1 MCPFCLAALTL
12 GGSGLLAAGGL
23 GACLLGKRRATKP
36 SPPTP
41 IGRANH
47 ETQ

>member
-23 GACLLGKRRATKP
+23 GACLLGRRRRAANPPAHGSTK
-36 SPPTP
+36 
-41 IGRANH
+41 H
-47 ETQ
+47 EQQ